1 MSYLNFIFIA
11 FIVYVVLFLI
21 VIMIVHFKIFNKRID
36 YVNTGEL
43 FSEIEQKT
51 VSFKNYKEN
60 SDCNLRVGTF
70 YYPENKEK
78 KHLILLVCGYEESYL
93 DFKSEIFFWLKNGY
107 TVFCYD
113 VRGTGR
119 SQGRKIGGFTQFLK
133 DCLLSIEYIE
143 KNETFKKISLVGHS
157 MGGFAVAT
165 SLQFKTNIIDN
176 SVIIS
181 GFDYPSEFVRKSV
194 TNSSFIF
201 TWPIEISIKLIE
213 FLKFGNLSFF
223 GSVNSI
229 NIFNK
234 PILIIQSVND
244 KVVKINNSI
253 YNKKRMITNKNVE
266 YILLANSDHNPT
278 KDEYGGLNMDLMN
291 KINEFIGNNQY

>member
-1 MSYLNFIFIA
+1 
-11 FIVYVVLFLI
+11 
-21 VIMIVHFKIFNKRID
+21 ID

-43 FSEIEQKT
+43 FSEIDQKI
-51 VSFKNYKEN
+51 VRFKGFEDIN
-60 SDCNLRVGTF
+60 DRDLRVGTF
-70 YYPENKEK
+70 YYPKNEEK

-119 SQGRKIGGFTQFLK
+119 SQGRKVGGFTQFLK

-143 KNETFKKISLVGHS
+143 KNETFKKVSLVGHS

-194 TNSSFIF
+194 TNISFIF

-213 FLKFGNLSFF
+213 FLKFGNLSFL
-223 GSVNSI
+223 GSVSSI

-234 PILIIQSVND
+234 PVLIIQSSDD
-244 KVVKINNSI
+244 KIVKINNSI
-253 YNKKRMITNKNVE
+253 YNKKKMITNKNVE
-266 YILLANSDHNPT
+266 YILLDN
-278 KDEYGGLNMDLMN
+278 
-291 KINEFIGNNQY
+291 

>member
-21 VIMIVHFKIFNKRID
+21 VITIVHFKIFNKRID

-43 FSEIEQKT
+43 FAEIDQRK
-51 VSFKNYKEN
+51 VSFENIKEN
-60 SDCNLRVGTF
+60 NDFDLRMGTF

-113 VRGTGR
+113 VRGTGS

-143 KNETFKKISLVGHS
+143 KNEHFEKISLVGHS

-165 SLQFKTNIIDN
+165 SLQFKKNIIDN

-181 GFDYPSEFVRKSV
+181 GFDYPSEFVRKSI
-194 TNSSFIF
+194 TNISFIF

-213 FLKFGNLSFF
+213 FLKFGKLSFF
-223 GSVNSI
+223 GAVNSI

-253 YNKKRMITNKNVE
+253 YSKKRMITNKNVE
-266 YILLANSDHNPT
+266 YILLSNSDHNPT
-278 KDEYGGLNMDLMN
+278 KNEYGGLNVELMN
-291 KINEFIGNNQY
+291 QIDEFIANNQC